1 MSYGRV
7 PYRTG
12 NVVEVERG
20 PGQALFVT
28 YFSFFA
34 AICSVIGYISL
45 SLTLFFANRYP
56 RASRQSLLF
65 RQTSPCV
72 HCRLRAHTH
81 VCLPVFPAA
90 LVPPVLDA
98 VAAAASAIWQAST
111 KGPPLARVVVVAW
124 FFLLYAARVQC
135 TLGEEDKRKDA
146 ESMLRVCQQSGP
158 SRDSTTRQRSPLLWD
173 GSIASSGPAGAGPS
187 TEVFRRDR
195 PGVVSGSGR
204 RRGLQLFLSSRLVRP
219 AAALLTRHRKH
230 IG

>member
-1 MSYGRV
+1 MGVV

-20 PGQALFVT
+20 PGQVLFC
-28 YFSFFA
+28 YIFFSFSFFA

-45 SLTLFFANRYP
+45 SLTPFFANRYP

-72 HCRLRAHTH
+72 HCRLRAH

-135 TLGEEDKRKDA
+135 TVGEEDKRKDA

-173 GSIASSGPAGAGPS
+173 GCIASSGPAGAGPS

-204 RRGLQLFLSSRLVRP
+204 RWGLQLFLSSRLVRP